1 MGSIDI
7 TFDRALI
14 GDIQRIADKLPQA
27 VTEFLDDI
35 ASSLEVLMKD
45 EAPVRL
51 GDLQNSITTDTVSP
65 LERLIWPSMFY
76 APFVIMGTRPHQ
88 INSAIQIDGN
98 WVYIKEHP
106 GTMPNDFVSRA
117 ADRADS
123 IIETRTEQFYND
135 LIGGL

>member
-7 TFDRALI
+7 TIDKELI
-14 GDIQRIADKLPQA
+14 GDIQRIADKLPSA

-76 APFVIMGTRPHQ
+76 APFVILGTRRHP
-88 INSAIQIDGN
+88 INSPVNIEGN

-106 GTMPNDFVSRA
+106 GTSPNPFPDRA
-117 ADRADS
+117 LDRADS
-123 IIETRTEQFYND
+123 II
-135 LIGGL
+135 